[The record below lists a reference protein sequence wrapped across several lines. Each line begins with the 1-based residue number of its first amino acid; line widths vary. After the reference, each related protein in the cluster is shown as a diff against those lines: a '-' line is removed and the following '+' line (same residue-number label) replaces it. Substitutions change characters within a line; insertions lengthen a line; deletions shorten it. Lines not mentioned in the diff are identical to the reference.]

1 VDDPVCCEPFSNG
14 KIPVKQGNNREFPRF
29 RATLD
34 LGQSGKTPEKLNFFA
49 KFPEKRNR
57 EFISLIREFP
67 IGIREL
73 PGRSREMG

>member
-1 VDDPVCCEPFSNG
+1 
-14 KIPVKQGNNREFPRF
+14 
-29 RATLD
+29 LD